1 MGCDAI
7 PLQRHTHATHSSCDA
22 VQIRCSPKLHFSRA
36 RTCLAFPKL
45 YAAFAVLYQA
55 SALQSFAM
63 PTLDG
68 SMPLLLYAF
77 PQLIYTIPMQN
88 ASTPRLANALHN
100 HCVGFPCPCAAL
112 KGKATPEHHNAD
124 AICCFS
130 YAVYFGAFA
139 MPHQSHARPMRRCA
153 KPLRRLTLQSRNDAV
168 QCHCAASLRLAFPL
182 RRNTVAGD
190 DTSSGLRPPSPQGE
204 GWTPHP
210 SSGLRETPLATIPS
224 RGRLCGGGPS
234 QAQAPALPGA
244 GRAKSAGKA

>member
-1 MGCDAI
+1 MPCRCCGQGCFAT
-7 PLQRHTHATHSSCDA
+7 PLPSNLSNSDA
-22 VQIRCSPKLHFSRA
+22 V
-36 RTCLAFPKL
+36 
-45 YAAFAVLYQA
+45 
-55 SALQSFAM
+55 QSFAM

-77 PQLIYTIPMQN
+77 PQLIYTILMQN
-88 ASTPRLANALHN
+88 ASTPRLAKALQFHRLTKQI

-112 KGKATPEHHNAD
+112 IGKATPEHHNAD

-130 YAVYFGAFA
+130 YAVYYVAFA

-153 KPLRRLTLQSRNDAV
+153 KPLRRLTLQSRNDAI
-168 QCHCAASLRLAFPL
+168 QCLCAASLRLAFPL
-182 RRNTVAGD
+182 RHNADAG
-190 DTSSGLRPPSPQGE
+190 GM
-204 GWTPHP
+204 TPHP
-210 SSGLRETPLATIPS
+210 ALRATFPS